1 MRNPLTFQCWTN
13 VFPNGQAATPMKL
26 TEGQLH
32 VEQRK
37 ATQHQHNAVGNQK
50 GATSIFIANIRKPPH
65 IAQVHS
71 EPDNGQ
77 QELGLLTPVLSG
89 RIRGHRHLH
98 HAVLVGLH
106 GQTLRLQRIAVFGG
120 RRMCFARVPIV
131 TPVAVRVVRTRPGIA
146 VIVIGELLTGIV
158 HPSHCGGG
166 GSSSDGTV
174 VSATV
179 SIREQV

>member
-1 MRNPLTFQCWTN
+1 
-13 VFPNGQAATPMKL
+13 MKL
-26 TEGQLH
+26 TESQLH

-50 GATSIFIANIRKPPH
+50 GSTSIFVANIRKPPN

-89 RIRGHRHLH
+89 RIRGHGHLH
-98 HAVLVGLH
+98 HTVLVGFH

-120 RRMCFARVPIV
+120 RRMCFARVPPII

-166 GSSSDGTV
+166 GGGSSSDGTV